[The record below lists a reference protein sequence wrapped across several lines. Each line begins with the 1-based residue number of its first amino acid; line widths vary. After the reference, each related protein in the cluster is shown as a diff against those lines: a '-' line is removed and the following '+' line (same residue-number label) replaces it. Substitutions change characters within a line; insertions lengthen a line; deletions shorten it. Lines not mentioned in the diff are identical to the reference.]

1 MFLLLH
7 LSICLFAGMGLKQI
21 NFNLML
27 TLQKW
32 YQKNHYTAAD
42 IRPKLNK
49 HKDVHLTSRK
59 AYVQFRSCDQLDMP
73 VDVNSAKKLY
83 KAK

>member
-1 MFLLLH
+1 MV
-7 LSICLFAGMGLKQI
+7 S
-21 NFNLML
+21 
-27 TLQKW
+27 
-32 YQKNHYTAAD
+32 KNHYTPAD